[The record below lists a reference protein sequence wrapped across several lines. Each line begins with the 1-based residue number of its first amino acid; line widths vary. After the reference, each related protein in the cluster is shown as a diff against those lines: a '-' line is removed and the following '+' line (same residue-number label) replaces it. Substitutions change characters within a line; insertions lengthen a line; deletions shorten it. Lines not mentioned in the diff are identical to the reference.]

1 MNKCK
6 KYGQVRNPLDG
17 NSFSKEI
24 REQTL
29 HNVYSPKDD
38 TLDEQKVENKT
49 TDWQRFS
56 VICDKI
62 LIAKLRLI
70 AKKEHFTIREVL
82 EYWMR
87 TGIEK
92 YESEYGEISEDSHIR
107 VITDVFK

>member
-1 MNKCK
+1 MSK

-17 NSFSKEI
+17 KIFSEEI
-24 REQTL
+24 REQSL
-29 HNVYSPKDD
+29 HNNNPPKEN
-38 TLDEQKVENKT
+38 TPNENKVENKT

-56 VICDKI
+56 VICDKK
-62 LIAKLRLI
+62 LIVKLRLI

-87 TGIEK
+87 TGINK
-92 YESEYGEISEDSHIR
+92 YENEYGEINEDSHIR

>member
-1 MNKCK
+1 MNISK
-6 KYGQVRNPLDG
+6 KYGKVRNPLDG
-17 NSFSKEI
+17 NIFSEEI

-29 HNVYSPKDD
+29 RNVYPPKDD
-38 TLDEQKVENKT
+38 TPVEQKVQNKT

-56 VICDKI
+56 VICDKK
-62 LIAKLRLI
+62 LIVKLRLI

-92 YESEYGEISEDSHIR
+92 YENEYGEINEDSHIR

>member
-1 MNKCK
+1 MSN

-17 NSFSKEI
+17 NNFSEEI
-24 REQTL
+24 RKQTL
-29 HNVYSPKDD
+29 HNVYPSRDD
-38 TLDEQKVENKT
+38 TPDEQQVENKT

-56 VICDKI
+56 VICDKN